1 MSGLH
6 LIGWIATAAGA
17 AGALFGMDRLFLW
30 MERRGWI
37 YWRRKRGSGGCARVL
52 TGVQEFVEPQV
63 QHVIQD
69 QEERH
74 CTIDERADST
84 K

>member
-1 MSGLH
+1 MSGWH
-6 LIGWIATAAGA
+6 LIGWIAAAAGA
-17 AGALFGMDRLFLW
+17 AVGLFGADRLFLW
-30 MERRGWI
+30 MESRGWI

-69 QEERH
+69 QEERR

-84 K
+84 Q